1 MVDFR
6 GAGFFFFFVPSLKP
20 SILLTAVFLGAWR
33 GDETNRQDFSGFGHP
48 GRGDSVLFKG
58 FVTAVYPHRPSGG
71 ALGETSP
78 FHARDAREWV
88 GSAEGSFHLGQVP
101 RQSINS
107 LGL

>member
-1 MVDFR
+1 MR
-6 GAGFFFFFVPSLKP
+6 HTGR
-20 SILLTAVFLGAWR
+20 TFL
-33 GDETNRQDFSGFGHP
+33 GFGHP
-48 GRGDSVLFKG
+48 GRGDSVLFEG

-78 FHARDAREWV
+78 FHARDAQEWL

-101 RQSINS
+101 HQSINS